1 LARRDKIERRTIR
14 SFDLKK
20 GIILVAA
27 ISAAST
33 WIAAAPFQQSAA
45 PPAIPL
51 RVPAVFPSTWRF
63 TAGAH
68 PAFAPHAMVASDDP
82 LATSVG
88 VEMMK
93 QGGNAVDAAVATGF
107 ALAVSF
113 PEAGNLGGG
122 GFMVIRMA
130 DGRVA
135 AIDYR
140 ETAPLAA
147 TRDMY
152 VGPDGK
158 LTGESVIGPRAS
170 GVPGAVAGMIE
181 AHRKF
186 GVLPLAKVLA
196 PAIRLASDG
205 FTMDSALFSS
215 IADAKYRIGG
225 FAGKSLFLPDGSP
238 PPIGSR
244 FVQPQLARTIALI
257 ARDGSGAFYQG
268 SIADSVAAEMKR
280 AGGLITKQ
288 DLASYRPIWR
298 EPIRST
304 YRGYTYLAM
313 PPSSSGGT
321 TVSETLNILE
331 AYGPPSPFGSAER
344 IHAVASAS
352 QRAFIDRNSKLG
364 DPAFVRAPVATLTS
378 KAYARRLAKTI
389 SRDHADPTAKWAS
402 RASEGSQTTHYS
414 VVDRFGNAVATTTT
428 LNDLYGSGVFV
439 SGAGFFLNDEMDDFT
454 AKPGTPNMFG
464 LIQGEANSIAPGK
477 RMLSAMSPTIVLD
490 PKGNLLLVTGA
501 RGGPRIISATSQ
513 IILNVID
520 HRMSLADAMSA
531 PRIHHQAQPDS
542 IRAERGGFSSDV
554 LARLRGMGHNVYELS
569 GIGSAASIMRVKG
582 GYEGMDDPR
591 LRGAAGA
598 AGF

>member
-1 LARRDKIERRTIR
+1 
-14 SFDLKK
+14 
-20 GIILVAA
+20 
-27 ISAAST
+27 
-33 WIAAAPFQQSAA
+33 
-45 PPAIPL
+45 
-51 RVPAVFPSTWRF
+51 
-63 TAGAH
+63 
-68 PAFAPHAMVASDDP
+68 MVASDDP
-82 LATSVG
+82 VAASVG
-88 VEMMK
+88 AAMMK

-107 ALAVSF
+107 ALAVTF

-122 GFMVIRMA
+122 GYMVIRMA

-140 ETAPLAA
+140 EAAPLAA

-152 VGPDGK
+152 VGSNGK

-186 GVLPLAKVLA
+186 GALPLAAVLA

-205 FTMDSALFSS
+205 IIVDDALFRSLS
-215 IADAKYRIGG
+215 DAKYRIAD
-225 FAGKSLFLPDGSP
+225 FEGKSLFLPNGAP
-238 PPIGSR
+238 PPVGSR
-244 FVQPQLARTIALI
+244 FVQPQLARTIRSI
-257 ARDGSGAFYQG
+257 ARTGSAAFYRG
-268 SIADSVAAEMKR
+268 SIADSIAAGMKR
-280 AGGLITKQ
+280 AGGLITKE
-288 DLASYRPIWR
+288 DLARYRPVWR
-298 EPIRST
+298 EPIRGSF
-304 YRGYTYLAM
+304 RGYTYFAM

-331 AYGPPSPFGSAER
+331 AYGPPAPFGSAAQ

-378 KAYARRLAKTI
+378 KQYARTLARSI
-389 SRDHADPTAKWAS
+389 SREHSDPTIGLAGQMG
-402 RASEGSQTTHYS
+402 EGSHTTHYS
-414 VVDRFGNAVATTTT
+414 VVDRAGNAVATTTT
-428 LNDLYGSGVFV
+428 LNDLYGSGVYL
-439 SGAGFFLNDEMDDFT
+439 SGTGFFLNDEMDDFT
-454 AKPGTPNMFG
+454 AKPGTPNMYG
-464 LIQGEANSIAPGK
+464 LIQGEANAIAPGK

-501 RGGPRIISATSQ
+501 RGGPRIISATFQ
-513 IILNVID
+513 IILNIID

-531 PRIHHQAQPDS
+531 PRVHHQALPDS
-542 IRAERGGFSSDV
+542 IRAEKGGFTPDV
-554 LARLRGMGHNVYELS
+554 LAQLRDMGHNLYELS
-569 GIGSAASIMRVKG
+569 GIASAASIMRVKG

-591 LRGAAGA
+591 LRGAAGV

>member
-1 LARRDKIERRTIR
+1 M
-14 SFDLKK
+14 
-20 GIILVAA
+20 
-27 ISAAST
+27 AS
-33 WIAAAPFQQSAA
+33 
-45 PPAIPL
+45 
-51 RVPAVFPSTWRF
+51 
-63 TAGAH
+63 
-68 PAFAPHAMVASDDP
+68 
-82 LATSVG
+82 SVG
-88 VEMMK
+88 VEIMK

-107 ALAVSF
+107 ALAVTF

-122 GFMVIRMA
+122 GYMVIRLA
-130 DGRVA
+130 NGRVA

-152 VGPDGK
+152 VGADGK

-186 GVLPLAKVLA
+186 GILPLAKVLA

-205 FTMDSALFSS
+205 FTVDTALFKSLM
-215 IADAKYRIGG
+215 DARYRISG
-225 FAGKSLFLPDGSP
+225 FAGKSVFLPNGAP

-244 FVQPQLARTIALI
+244 LVQPQLARTIRLI
-257 ARDGSGAFYQG
+257 AQGGAGAFYQG
-268 SIADSVAAEMKR
+268 SVADSIAAEMKR
-280 AGGLITKQ
+280 AGGLITTQ
-288 DLASYRPIWR
+288 DLARYRPVWR

-304 YRGYTYLAM
+304 YRGYTYFAM

-331 AYGPPSPFGSAER
+331 AYGPSTTFGSAAR
-344 IHAVASAS
+344 IHALASAS

-364 DPAFVRAPVATLTS
+364 DPAFVQAPVATLTS
-378 KAYARRLAKTI
+378 KSYARSLAKKI
-389 SRDHADPTAKWAS
+389 SRDRADRTLTVAS
-402 RASEGSQTTHYS
+402 AASEGTETTHYS
-414 VVDRFGNAVATTTT
+414 VVDQFGNAVATTTT

-439 SGAGFFLNDEMDDFT
+439 GGAGFFLNDEMDDFA

-464 LIQGEANSIAPGK
+464 LIQGEANAIAPGK

-501 RGGPRIISATSQ
+501 RGGPRIISATYQ

-531 PRIHHQAQPDS
+531 PRIHHQALPDS
-542 IRAERGGFSSDV
+542 IRAEKGGFTPDV
-554 LARLRGMGHNVYELS
+554 LARLRGMGHDLYES
-569 GIGSAASIMRVKG
+569 GGVASAASIMRVKG

-591 LRGAAGA
+591 LRGAIGA
-598 AGF
+598 TGF